1 MLTRL
6 RIQNF
11 KTFGEQTDFDL
22 RPLTVLTGPNGAGKS
37 SALESIGLFAQSTP
51 IPEHP
56 AQFRWSD
63 RLVNLG
69 ANGQSAFHKPDH
81 DLQLVLGVE
90 VEAGEH
96 LRAWLC
102 KHNFDA
108 DLRAETIGYTV
119 EHRRGTEEWKHHLH
133 LDGELVATNATMTL
147 GRGVIK
153 KGHGSFLEYHS
164 RSALERMFIP
174 AASGNAVLAP
184 KLFVGTKALGGNEVD
199 EATQHTFVGFGLYMS
214 FLIACLKQKV
224 FMLGPSRMPVREAPQ
239 AEAGPLS
246 VGRRGERTIAVLSV
260 LFAHP
265 RHLAQARQIQH
276 WAEVFGMGS
285 LTSGWVR
292 EELLHAGY
300 LDSDFDTPLGF
311 ESAGC
316 GAQQVLPIITQIFAA
331 PKNSLIL
338 IEEPEAGLHPESQA
352 HLARMFAESVELGH
366 QLVITTHSQAL
377 LEGLQD
383 QFSTR
388 PAEFPELA
396 IYQLKKTKLG
406 TTLQRHSCVP
416 LEHRSTVE
424 PIDSRLSSIER
435 VQKAHA

>member
-1 MLTRL
+1 MLRKL
-6 RIQNF
+6 QIRNF
-11 KTFGEQTDFDL
+11 KTFGEQVEFDL
-22 RPLTVLTGPNGAGKS
+22 KPLTVLIGPNGAGKS
-37 SALESIGLFAQSTP
+37 SALESIALFAQSTP
-51 IPEHP
+51 IPEQAP
-56 AQFRWSD
+56 QFRWSERFVD
-63 RLVNLG
+63 LG

-81 DLQLVLGVE
+81 DLQLVLGIE
-90 VEAGEH
+90 IEAGEH
-96 LRAWLC
+96 LRAWLR

-119 EHRRGTEEWKHHLH
+119 EHRRGTEEWKHHLY
-133 LDGELVATNATMTL
+133 LDGELIATNATMAL

-153 KGHGSFLEYHS
+153 KGQGAFLEYHS
-164 RSALERMFIP
+164 RAALERMFMP

-184 KLFVGTKALGGNEVD
+184 KLFVGTKAIGGNEVD
-199 EATQHTFVGFGLYMS
+199 ETTQHTFVGFGLYMS
-214 FLIACLKQKV
+214 FLIACLRQKV
-224 FMLGPSRMPVREAPQ
+224 FMLGPSRLPVRETPQ

-246 VGRRGERTIAVLSV
+246 VGRRGERTVTVLSV

-331 PKNSLIL
+331 PRNSLIL

-352 HLARMFAESVELGH
+352 HLARMFAESIGLGH

-377 LEGLQD
+377 LECLQD
-383 QFSTR
+383 
-388 PAEFPELA
+388 EFAARESNPPKMA
-396 IYQLKKTKLG
+396 IYELKKTSLG
-406 TTLQRHSCVP
+406 STLQTHFFAPTESR
-416 LEHRSTVE
+416 TAVE
-424 PIDSRLSSIER
+424 AIDSRLPSIEQ
-435 VQKAHA
+435 VHKAHA

>member
-1 MLTRL
+1 
-6 RIQNF
+6 
-11 KTFGEQTDFDL
+11 
-22 RPLTVLTGPNGAGKS
+22 P
-37 SALESIGLFAQSTP
+37 
-51 IPEHP
+51 
-56 AQFRWSD
+56 QFRWSD
-63 RLVNLG
+63 RFVDLG
-69 ANGQSAFHKPDH
+69 ANGQSAFHKPDQ
-81 DLQLVLGVE
+81 DLHLLLGIE
-90 VEAGEH
+90 IEGREH
-96 LRAWLC
+96 LRAWLR

-119 EHRRGTEEWKHHLH
+119 EHRRGTEEWKHHLY
-133 LDGELVATNATMTL
+133 LDGELTATNATMPL
-147 GRGVIK
+147 GRGLIK
-153 KGHGSFLEYHS
+153 KGHGSLLEHYS
-164 RSALERMFIP
+164 RTALERVFTP

-184 KLFVGTKALGGNEVD
+184 KLFMGTRAIGGNEVD
-199 EATQHTFVGFGLYMS
+199 EATQHTFVSFGLYMS
-214 FLIACLKQKV
+214 FLIASLKQKV

-246 VGRRGERTIAVLSV
+246 VGRRGESTIAVLSV

-265 RHLAQARQIQH
+265 RHLEQARQIQH

-352 HLARMFAESVELGH
+352 HLARMFAESVGLGH
-366 QLVITTHSQAL
+366 QLLITTHSEAL
-377 LEGLQD
+377 LEGLQG
-383 QFSTR
+383 
-388 PAEFPELA
+388 ELGA
-396 IYQLKKTKLG
+396 GVINSPQLSIYRLKKTPLG
-406 TTLQRHSCVP
+406 STLQRYSDVP
-416 LEHRSTVE
+416 ENRGNSVN
-424 PIDSRLSSIER
+424 PINSGSILSQR
-435 VQKAHA
+435 AHTARA

>member
-11 KTFGEQTDFDL
+11 KTFGERVEFEL
-22 RPLTVLTGPNGAGKS
+22 PSLTVLTGPNGAGKS

-51 IPEHP
+51 IPEQP

-69 ANGQSAFHKPDH
+69 ANGQSAFHKPDQ
-81 DLQLVLGVE
+81 DLQLVLGIE
-90 VEAGEH
+90 IEAGDH
-96 LRAWLC
+96 LRAWLR

-108 DLRAETIGYTV
+108 DLRAESIGYTV
-119 EHRRGTEEWKHHLH
+119 EHRRGTEEWRHHLH
-133 LDGELVATNATMTL
+133 LDGELVATNATMAL

-153 KGHGSFLEYHS
+153 RGQGSFLEYHS
-164 RSALERMFIP
+164 RSALERMFTP
-174 AASGNAVLAP
+174 AVCGNAVLAP
-184 KLFVGTKALGGNEVD
+184 KLFVGTRAIGGNEVD

-246 VGRRGERTIAVLSV
+246 VGRRGERTVAVLSV

-276 WAEVFGMGS
+276 WAEIFGMGS

-352 HLARMFAESVELGH
+352 HLVRMFAEAVRLGH
-366 QLVITTHSQAL
+366 QLVVTTHSEAL
-377 LEGLQD
+377 LEGLQS
-383 QFSTR
+383 QFGVST
-388 PAEFPELA
+388 AGAPELS
-396 IYQLKKTKLG
+396 IYRLKKTQSG
-406 TTLQRHSCVP
+406 TTLQRHICVTP
-416 LEHRSTVE
+416 EHRNAVE
-424 PIDSRLSSIER
+424 AIDSRLPSVGLSH
-435 VQKAHA
+435 KAHA

>member
-11 KTFGEQTDFDL
+11 KTFGEQTEFEL

-51 IPEHP
+51 IPEQP
-56 AQFRWSD
+56 AQFRWND

-69 ANGQSAFHKPDH
+69 ANGQSAFHKPDQ
-81 DLQLVLGVE
+81 DLQLVLGIE
-90 VEAGEH
+90 IEAGEH
-96 LRAWLC
+96 LRAWLR

-119 EHRRGTEEWKHHLH
+119 EHRRGIEEWKHHFY
-133 LDGELVATNATMTL
+133 LDGELIATNATMPL

-153 KGHGSFLEYHS
+153 KGQGSFLEYHS
-164 RSALERMFIP
+164 RSALERMFTP
-174 AASGNAVLAP
+174 AVSGNAVLAP
-184 KLFVGTKALGGNEVD
+184 KLFVGTRAIGGNEVD

-224 FMLGPSRMPVREAPQ
+224 FMLGPSRVPVREAPQ

-246 VGRRGERTIAVLSV
+246 VGRRGERTIAALSV

-300 LDSDFDTPLGF
+300 LDSDFDIPLGF

-352 HLARMFAESVELGH
+352 HLARMFAESVRLGH
-366 QLVITTHSQAL
+366 QLVITTHSEAL
-377 LEGLQD
+377 LEGLQG
-383 QFSTR
+383 QFAAHTTES
-388 PAEFPELA
+388 PKLA
-396 IYQLKKTKLG
+396 IYQLKKTTLG
-406 TTLQRHSCVP
+406 TR
-416 LEHRSTVE
+416 LERYLHVASERRGTIE
-424 PIDSRLSSIER
+424 PIDAHSPSVER
-435 VQKAHA
+435 AHKAHA